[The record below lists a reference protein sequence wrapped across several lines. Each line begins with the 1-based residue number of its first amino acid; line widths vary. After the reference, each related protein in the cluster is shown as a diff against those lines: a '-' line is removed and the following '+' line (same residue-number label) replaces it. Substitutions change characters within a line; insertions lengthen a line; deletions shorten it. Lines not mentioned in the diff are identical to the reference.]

1 MMDIDAMLGICGYKK
16 IEEYVVL
23 NSGTYVLDLHPNTG
37 RVIVFK
43 SALLEGDDIGEFGI
57 YFGNPDAAWLPAIR
71 DFAPGGAGVFG
82 WDNLWKVVT
91 SSDLLRVQFSKQT
104 STGYMY
110 LNIEYYVFDS
120 DIFDRIKET
129 LRKYLEGE
137 AQAPTPIAPAP
148 TPAPA
153 RVIRR
158 IT

>member
-1 MMDIDAMLGICGYKK
+1 MMNLDAVLGILGFKRL
-16 IEEYVVL
+16 EEYVVL
-23 NSGTYVLDLHPNTG
+23 YAGTYILDFRPTPG

-43 SALLEGDDIGEFGI
+43 SALLEGNDIGEFGI

-91 SSDLLRVQFSKQT
+91 SSDLLRVQFSKDT

-110 LNIEYYVFDS
+110 LNIEYYAFDS
-120 DIFDRIKET
+120 DIFNRIKET

>member
-16 IEEYVVL
+16 IEEYVVKD
-23 NSGTYVLDLHPNTG
+23 SGTYVLDLHPNSG
-37 RVIVFK
+37 RVFVFK

-57 YFGNPDAAWLPAIR
+57 YFGNPDAAWLPAIS

-91 SSDLLRVQFSKQT
+91 SSDLLRVQFSKDT

-137 AQAPTPIAPAP
+137 APAPTLIAPAP

>member
-1 MMDIDAMLGICGYKK
+1 MMDIDAMLGILGFKR

-23 NSGTYVLDLHPNTG
+23 YAGTYVLDFHPNPG
-37 RVIVFK
+37 RVILFK

-71 DFAPGGAGVFG
+71 DFAPSGAGVFG

-91 SSDLLRVQFSKQT
+91 SSDLLRVQFNKLT
-104 STGYMY
+104 DTGYMY
-110 LNIEYYVFDS
+110 LNIEYYMFDS
-120 DIFDRIKET
+120 DIFARIKET

-137 AQAPTPIAPAP
+137 APMP
-148 TPAPA
+148 TPAAPGPV

>member
-1 MMDIDAMLGICGYKK
+1 LDAVLGILGFKRL
-16 IEEYVVL
+16 EEYVVL
-23 NSGTYVLDLHPNTG
+23 YAGTYMLDFRPTPG

-43 SALLEGDDIGEFGI
+43 SAFLEGDDIGEFGI

-71 DFAPGGAGVFG
+71 DFAPSGAGVFG

-91 SSDLLRVQFSKQT
+91 SSDLLRVQFSKDT